1 MPSRSFQ
8 TVLVANRGEI
18 AVRVLRGLKELG
30 LHTVAVYSEA
40 DRDALHVR
48 RADRAVC
55 IGPAPAAQSYLDFA
69 RVLAAA
75 RDTGADAVHPG
86 YGFLSENADFA
97 AACRDAG
104 LWFIGPSA
112 ESIRAVG
119 GKKPAKEIAKAAGV
133 PTVPGYDGQDQSMAT
148 LLKAAEQVGFPLLVK
163 ASAGGGGKG
172 MRKVDRPQDLPTAL
186 DAAKREAMG
195 AFKDDFLVLERYVHP
210 ARHIEIQVFGDSH
223 GHVLHLNE
231 RECSVQRRHQ
241 KVLEESPSPVMTPA
255 LRAAMGEAAVAV
267 ARAARYENAGTVE
280 FLVDT
285 QGRFYFLE
293 MNTRLQVEHPV
304 TELVTGLD
312 LVHLQV
318 HVARGRK
325 LSELLPQGTPA
336 PRGHALEARIYA
348 EDPDHGY
355 LPAAGQLRFVCEP
368 EGPGVRVDSAVFPGL
383 DIPVH
388 YDPMLAKVIVHAP
401 DRDMAITRMQRALT
415 EASYLGIPTNLD
427 MLRRVLAH
435 PAFQKSELRTD
446 FLDVHAATLG
456 QREAVPDAAL
466 VAAVLA
472 EHLGRTG
479 AAPAARGQ
487 GGRGGAAAAELW
499 TRLGPARIPGGA

>member
-18 AVRVLRGLKELG
+18 AVRVLRGLKEMG
-30 LHTVAVYSEA
+30 LSTVAVYSEA
-40 DRDALHVR
+40 DRDALHAR

-55 IGPAPAAQSYLDFA
+55 IGPAPASQSYLDFD

-75 RDTGADAVHPG
+75 RETGAQAIHPG

-112 ESIRAVG
+112 ESIRMVG

-133 PTVPGYDGQDQSMAT
+133 PTVPGYDGADQSPAT
-148 LLKAAEQVGFPLLVK
+148 LIAAADKVGFPLLVK

-172 MRKVDRPQDLPTAL
+172 MRKVDRQQDLPAAL
-186 DAAKREAMG
+186 EAAKREAMS
-195 AFKDDFLVLERYVHP
+195 AFKDDFLVLEKFVHP
-210 ARHIEIQVFGDSH
+210 ARHVEIQVFGDQG

-280 FLVDT
+280 FLVD
-285 QGRFYFLE
+285 QKGAFYFLE

-318 HVARGRK
+318 QVARGASLK
-325 LSELLPQGTPA
+325 ELLPGGTPA
-336 PRGHALEARIYA
+336 PRGHALEARVYA
-348 EDPDHGY
+348 EDPDQGY
-355 LPAAGQLRFVCEP
+355 LPAAGVLRFVSEP

-383 DIPVH
+383 EIPVH
-388 YDPMLAKVIVHAP
+388 SDPMLSKVIVHAP
-401 DRDMAITRMQRALT
+401 DRAMAVARMQRALGET
-415 EASYLGIPTNLD
+415 AYLGIPTNLD

-435 PAFQKSELRTD
+435 PAFLRGELRTD
-446 FLDVHAATLG
+446 FLDLHQESL
-456 QREAVPDAAL
+456 RKSEEVPDAAL

-472 EHLGRTG
+472 EHLGRG
-479 AAPAARGQ
+479 NAPARAGAEA
-487 GGRGGAAAAELW
+487 GGSAGPSLW
-499 TRLGPARIPGGA
+499 STLGPLRIPGGV